1 MLSVHAQEENTTDG
15 LDVHIGT
22 PTMKYMQDFG
32 YDKDH
37 IIQLATITL
46 PRAAREYG
54 NGVLLG

>member
-1 MLSVHAQEENTTDG
+1 
-15 LDVHIGT
+15 
-22 PTMKYMQDFG
+22 MKYMQDFG